1 MPAHLGA
8 KGQKMLLNVWW
19 CRKNVISLLRQ
30 TKYNTTMD
38 KVIKRNG
45 LKMEA
50 DVVELAW
57 QLKTY
62 RIRSGLTQKQLA
74 EKWGVSRYTLIRIEG
89 GYEVGW
95 PTMYKVTSKLIQATR
110 EEGAAV

>member
-1 MPAHLGA
+1 MPAHLGHV
-8 KGQKMLLNVWW
+8 GQKMLLNVWK
-19 CRKNVISLLRQ
+19 CQKNALSLPRQ
-30 TKYNTTMD
+30 TKYNTHMEN
-38 KVIKRNG
+38 VIKRNG

-50 DVVELAW
+50 DVVQLAW
-57 QLKTY
+57 ELKTY

-110 EEGAAV
+110 EEGATV

>member
-8 KGQKMLLNVWW
+8 KGQKKLLNVWR
-19 CRKNVISLLRQ
+19 CRKNALSLPRQ
-30 TKYNTTMD
+30 TKYNMTMD

-95 PTMYKVTSKLIQATR
+95 PTMYKVASKLIQATR
-110 EEGAAV
+110 EEGASV

>member
-1 MPAHLGA
+1 MPAFLGHI
-8 KGQKMLLNVWW
+8 GQKMLLNV
-19 CRKNVISLLRQ
+19 CRCQKNALSLPRQ
-30 TKYNTTMD
+30 TKYNTHMEN
-38 KVIKRNG
+38 VIKRNG

-50 DVVELAW
+50 DVVQLAW
-57 QLKTY
+57 ELKTY